1 MLCDGLC
8 TVRYGS
14 LCCVMT
20 MYCEIWKLMLCDGL
34 CTMRKGSLCCVMG
47 YVL

>member
-14 LCCVMT
+14 LCCVMG
-20 MYCEIWKLMLCDGL
+20 YDYEIWKLMLCGGL
-34 CTMRKGSLCCVMG
+34 CTVRYGNLCCVMA

>member
-8 TVRYGS
+8 S
-14 LCCVMT
+14 
-20 MYCEIWKLMLCDGL
+20 EIWKLMLRDGV
-34 CTMRKGSLCCVMG
+34 CTVRYENLCCVMG